1 MKRNADFRNAL
12 GQPDEY
18 FRQSV
23 LDTLNDL
30 NREADTVRRPER
42 RFPARLVCTFA
53 ALLLVVM
60 GSVLTVRS
68 GRLDPLGWFSAVTD
82 DSITPTAVPL
92 ASPDAVDT
100 EYATLTFR
108 DTVAD
113 DYGVYMSLEIQPK
126 QDNCIV
132 LARNILPYALTPTDI
147 GITPDHEYQSVA
159 EWAKAHGCKLLSIDV
174 ASPKDSDTA
183 AAGLTM
189 EVESAHEHRIGED
202 GSTVISIS
210 GRAVPGASSYDL
222 TWTITPWDLSD
233 RICSTL
239 DHSQEEQGTVSVPV
253 SEAGAAV
260 RTVETTPA
268 TVTFRDAV
276 TDGTGVFIN
285 VDIRPRN
292 EKILPLTMNFDPYHS
307 SPEAIGK
314 EPDYDGQNIYQWAK
328 AHGYEEILNIRF
340 SSAFF
345 SPTSG
350 ANLRDSGNTFTLRE
364 DGTLTGII
372 AGGAIPEAEIYELY
386 WQVSPYDMTVE
397 RADFVDD
404 VMIVPLL
411 YDRTERGTV
420 TITVSDEK
428 ETPEFLGE
436 YQLSDSVQEPKATVS
451 FFRTS
456 RSDYFEVRTRD
467 AKIADCDSAWLSW
480 DGIDS
485 DAARKSGRPS
495 INRVRTLDDGTT
507 SILCSWFAPETF
519 PDAMTITMNPVIHS
533 ASEPFE
539 PFQHGLVKVK

>member
-30 NREADTVRRPER
+30 NREADKVRRPER
-42 RFPARLVCTFA
+42 RFSARLVCTFA

-60 GSVLTVRS
+60 GSILTVRS

-82 DSITPTAVPL
+82 DSINPTAVPL
-92 ASPDAVDT
+92 AASNTVET

-108 DTVAD
+108 DTAAD

-126 QDNCIV
+126 QDNCII
-132 LARNILPYALTPTDI
+132 LARNILPYDTTPTDI
-147 GITPDHEYQSVA
+147 GITPDREGQTVSQ
-159 EWAKAHGCKLLSIDV
+159 WAKAHDCRLLSIDV

-189 EVESAHEHRIGED
+189 EVESAHEHRIRED

-210 GRAVPGASSYDL
+210 GRAVPGASTYDL

-233 RICSTL
+233 RLWSSL

-253 SEAGAAV
+253 SKAGAAV
-260 RTVETTPA
+260 RTIETTYA
-268 TVTFRDAV
+268 TVILRDAV

-292 EKILPLTMNFDPYHS
+292 EKILPLTMIVDPYHE
-307 SPEAIGK
+307 SPKAIGK
-314 EPDYDGQNIYQWAK
+314 EPDYAGQNIYQWVK
-328 AHGYEEILNIRF
+328 AHGYEEMLYISL
-340 SSAFF
+340 SSAKFTLTADASLDSF
-345 SPTSG
+345 
-350 ANLRDSGNTFTLRE
+350 ANKFTLRE

-372 AGGAIPEAEIYELY
+372 AGGAIPGADIYEVY
-386 WQVSPYDMTVE
+386 WEVSPYDMTVE
-397 RADFVDD
+397 NADYVDG
-404 VMIVPLL
+404 VMAIPLRYSQAEKGIVS
-411 YDRTERGTV
+411 
-420 TITVSDEK
+420 ITVSNQK

-436 YQLSDSVQEPKATVS
+436 YRLEEDGPEPQTTVS

-467 AKIADCDSAWLSW
+467 ERFTDCVNAWLGGE
-480 DGIDS
+480 GIDFN
-485 DAARKSGRPS
+485 AARKSGRPS
-495 INRVRTLDDGTT
+495 INQVRTLEDGTT
-507 SILCSWFAPETF
+507 SILCSWYAPRTF
-519 PDAMTITMNPVIHS
+519 PDTMTITLNPVIHS
-533 ASEPFE
+533 IEEPYE
-539 PFQHGLVKVK
+539 PYQYWLVKVK

>member
-23 LDTLNDL
+23 LDTLNNL
-30 NREADTVRRPER
+30 NREADKVRRPER
-42 RFPARLVCTFA
+42 RFSARLVCTFA

-60 GSVLTVRS
+60 GSILTVRS

-82 DSITPTAVPL
+82 DSINPTAVPL
-92 ASPDAVDT
+92 AASNTVET

-108 DTVAD
+108 DTAAD
-113 DYGVYMSLEIQPK
+113 NYGVYMSLEIQPK
-126 QDNCIV
+126 QDNCII
-132 LARNILPYALTPTDI
+132 LARNILPYDTTPTDI
-147 GITPDHEYQSVA
+147 GITPDREGQTVSQ
-159 EWAKAHGCKLLSIDV
+159 WAKAHGCKLLSIDV

-189 EVESAHEHRIGED
+189 EVESAHEHRIRED

-210 GRAVPGASSYDL
+210 GRAVPGASTYDL

-233 RICSTL
+233 RLWSSL

-253 SEAGAAV
+253 SKAGAAV
-260 RTVETTPA
+260 RTIETTYA
-268 TVTFRDAV
+268 TVILRDAV

-292 EKILPLTMNFDPYHS
+292 EKILPLLMDFAPYHS
-307 SPEAIGK
+307 SPKAIGK
-314 EPDYDGQNIYQWAK
+314 EPDYDGQTINQWAK
-328 AHGYEEILNIRF
+328 AHGYDEILAIRF

-350 ANLRDSGNTFTLRE
+350 ANLKDSLNTFTLRE

-372 AGGAIPEAEIYELY
+372 AGGAIPEAEIYEVY
-386 WQVSPYDMTVE
+386 WEVSPYDMTVE
-397 RADFVDD
+397 KADFVDD
-404 VMIVPLL
+404 VMIVPLR
-411 YDRTERGTV
+411 YDQTERGTV

-480 DGIDS
+480 NGIDS
-485 DAARKSGRPS
+485 DAARKSGRPY
-495 INRVRTLDDGTT
+495 IDRVRILEDGTT
-507 SILCSWFAPETF
+507 SILCSWYAPRTF
-519 PDAMTITMNPVIHS
+519 PDTMTITLNPVIHS

-539 PFQHGLVKVK
+539 PFQHELVKVK

>member
-23 LDTLNDL
+23 LDTLNNL
-30 NREADTVRRPER
+30 NREADKVRRPER
-42 RFPARLVCTFA
+42 RFSARLVCTFA

-60 GSVLTVRS
+60 GSILTVRS

-82 DSITPTAVPL
+82 DSINPTAVPL
-92 ASPDAVDT
+92 AASNTVET

-108 DTVAD
+108 DTAAD
-113 DYGVYMSLEIQPK
+113 NYGVYMSLEIQPK
-126 QDNCIV
+126 QDNCII
-132 LARNILPYALTPTDI
+132 LARNILPYDTTPTDI
-147 GITPDHEYQSVA
+147 GITPDREGQTVSQ
-159 EWAKAHGCKLLSIDV
+159 WAKAHGCKLLSIDV

-189 EVESAHEHRIGED
+189 EVESAHEHRIRED

-210 GRAVPGASSYDL
+210 GKAVPGASTYDL

-233 RICSTL
+233 RLWSSL

-253 SEAGAAV
+253 SKAGAAV
-260 RTVETTPA
+260 RTIETTYA
-268 TVTFRDAV
+268 TVILRDAV

-292 EKILPLTMNFDPYHS
+292 EKILPLLMDFAPYHS
-307 SPEAIGK
+307 SPKAIGK
-314 EPDYDGQNIYQWAK
+314 EPDYDGQTINQWAK
-328 AHGYEEILNIRF
+328 AHGYDEILAIRF

-350 ANLRDSGNTFTLRE
+350 ANLRDSLNTFTLRE

-372 AGGAIPEAEIYELY
+372 AGGAIPEAEIYEVY
-386 WQVSPYDMTVE
+386 WAVSPYDMTVE
-397 RADFVDD
+397 KADFVDD
-404 VMIVPLL
+404 VMIVPLR
-411 YDRTERGTV
+411 YDQTERGTV

-480 DGIDS
+480 NGIDS
-485 DAARKSGRPS
+485 DAARKSGRPY
-495 INRVRTLDDGTT
+495 IDRVRILEDGTT
-507 SILCSWFAPETF
+507 SILCSWYAPRTF
-519 PDAMTITMNPVIHS
+519 PDTMTITLNPVIHS

-539 PFQHGLVKVK
+539 PFQHELVKVK